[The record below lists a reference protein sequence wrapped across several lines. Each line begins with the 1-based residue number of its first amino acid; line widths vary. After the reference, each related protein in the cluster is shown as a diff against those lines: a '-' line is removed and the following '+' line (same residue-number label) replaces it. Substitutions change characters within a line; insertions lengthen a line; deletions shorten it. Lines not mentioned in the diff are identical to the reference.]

1 MKFRILSLIF
11 VQCSLFTFHSVVAE
25 QRTTKGSASP
35 ESQGKRSQAAEGSQ
49 GKRSQ
54 AAEGSQGK
62 LSPPNI
68 IYIMLDEW
76 GYFEWSA
83 MGHPIL
89 ETPNIDKLAAEGMRF
104 TQFLA
109 GANVCGPTRS
119 TLMTGQH
126 LGHTT
131 VRANAGGT
139 PLNAE
144 DITIANILQ
153 DVGYATGGF
162 GKWGLGDVGTTGVP
176 EKHGFD
182 SFFGYYHQGHAHTFY
197 PEYLVRNSEKIPLKG
212 NTGDFLTGETFSH
225 TLIHEEG
232 LKFMRQNAG
241 GPFFAYLAWTPPH
254 GLWAMPEDEPAW
266 QKYKDKSWGGKNQR
280 GKQDAEMYAAMIEMV
295 DRQLGEI
302 MALLKE
308 LNIDDNT
315 IVILCGDNGGQPYF
329 ENKKH
334 PHGVL
339 APNLNPKTGERF
351 RGGKGNFYEGGL
363 RIPFI
368 AHWPEKIKAGSVSEH
383 LGYFPDVMATLAEI
397 TGATPRKD
405 CDGISIAPTLLGEQ
419 QAGRKQEQHKYLYWE
434 GKGSIAVRINNWK
447 AIKPNKNAPF
457 ELYNLSK
464 DIQEL
469 DDVAAQHPEVLEQA
483 KAYAKEAH
491 TAPRIGKV
499 LDASVGFK
507 GHKE

>member
-1 MKFRILSLIF
+1 
-11 VQCSLFTFHSVVAE
+11 
-25 QRTTKGSASP
+25 
-35 ESQGKRSQAAEGSQ
+35 
-49 GKRSQ
+49 
-54 AAEGSQGK
+54 
-62 LSPPNI
+62 
-68 IYIMLDEW
+68 
-76 GYFEWSA
+76 
-83 MGHPIL
+83 
-89 ETPNIDKLAAEGMRF
+89 
-104 TQFLA
+104 
-109 GANVCGPTRS
+109 
-119 TLMTGQH
+119 
-126 LGHTT
+126 
-131 VRANAGGT
+131 
-139 PLNAE
+139 
-144 DITIANILQ
+144 
-153 DVGYATGGF
+153 
-162 GKWGLGDVGTTGVP
+162 
-176 EKHGFD
+176 
-182 SFFGYYHQGHAHTFY
+182 
-197 PEYLVRNSEKIPLKG
+197 
-212 NTGDFLTGETFSH
+212 
-225 TLIHEEG
+225 

-315 IVILCGDNGGQPYF
+315 IVIVCGDNGGQPYF

-368 AHWPEKIKAGSVSEH
+368 VHWPGKIKAGSVSDH

-397 TGATPRKD
+397 TGATPRED
-405 CDGISIAPTLLGEQ
+405 CDGISIAPTLLSTEKSQ
-419 QAGRKQEQHKYLYWE
+419 SPQKQHRYLYWE
-434 GKGSIAVRINNWK
+434 GEGSVAVRINNWK

-469 DDVAAQHPEVLEQA
+469 DDVAAQHPEVLAQA

-507 GHKE
+507 GHKK